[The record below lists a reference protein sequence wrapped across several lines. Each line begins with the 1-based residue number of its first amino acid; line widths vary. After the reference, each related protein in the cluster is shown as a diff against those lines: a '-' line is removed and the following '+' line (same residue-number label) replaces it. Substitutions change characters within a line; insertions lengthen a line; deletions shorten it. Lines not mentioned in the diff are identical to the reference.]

1 MNVKPAPASRALYA
15 ACASLILSATSA
27 GAQEQ
32 EADLSALFD
41 LGRLVID
48 TNGDSV
54 PDPVSY
60 THLTLPTLYSV

>member
-15 ACASLILSATSA
+15 ACAGLILSATSA

-41 LGRLVID
+41 LGRLSLI
-48 TNGDSV
+48 
-54 PDPVSY
+54 
-60 THLTLPTLYSV
+60 PTETASQIL